1 VIEGAWIIEQFD
13 LDSEVV
19 PVRLVLV
26 SCTFE
31 QDDILLD
38 CTLPELHLKGS
49 QMPAL
54 NDQRL
59 LCEGS
64 LHLRN
69 GFRAIGKVDLLGA
82 KITGQLSRQGG
93 RFLAKNVALNC
104 YAITVGADVFCGADL
119 RPGAQ

>member
-1 VIEGAWIIEQFD
+1 
-13 LDSEVV
+13 V